1 MSKRGSVVP
10 SSCRPPAEWLAIRI
24 AYETTRESIRGLC
37 ARYHLSAR
45 TLYER
50 AKKEA
55 WTPRHQPARLD
66 RAGIIGRMFRL
77 LDRQILHL
85 EHTMTATGEKEVAVL
100 GKLAS
105 TLEKLIDIE
114 AAADTP
120 AAGPARRK
128 DMTDLRDKLAERIE
142 QLKRA

>member
-1 MSKRGSVVP
+1 MSKRGNVAP
-10 SSCRPPAEWLAIRI
+10 SSCRPPAEWQAIRI
-24 AYETTRESIRGLC
+24 AYETTRESIASLC

-55 WTPRHQPARLD
+55 WAPRHQPARLD

-85 EHTMTATGEKEVAVL
+85 EHNMTATGE
-100 GKLAS
+100 KLAS

-114 AAADTP
+114 AATDTP
-120 AAGPARRK
+120 AAGPTRRK

>member
-1 MSKRGSVVP
+1 MSKRGNVAP
-10 SSCRPPAEWLAIRI
+10 SSCRPPAEWQAIRI
-24 AYETTRESIRGLC
+24 AYETTRESIASLC

-55 WTPRHQPARLD
+55 WAPRHQPARLD
-66 RAGIIGRMFRL
+66 RAGII
-77 LDRQILHL
+77 LHL
-85 EHTMTATGEKEVAVL
+85 EHNMTATGEKEVAVL

-114 AAADTP
+114 AATDTP
-120 AAGPARRK
+120 AAGPTRRK